1 MLTGEIRG
9 QIERLR
15 KNLWEGGVANPLTNV
30 EQITYLLFAKRI
42 DEIQTLEE
50 NKAIGLRKQGY
61 TARRIFPEGR
71 DDIQSPG
78 FRKDPETGEGENGC
92 PYELMRWSRF
102 KNEPPE
108 RMFEIV
114 DAHLMPVPAHIGRRR
129 ERDGEPHERR
139 APGFRQAGTAR

>member
-1 MLTGEIRG
+1 MLTGEIRS

-42 DEIQTLEE
+42 DEIQKLEE
-50 NKAIGLRKQGY
+50 SKAIGLRKQGY
-61 TARRIFPEGR
+61 VARRIFPEGK
-71 DDIQSPG
+71 DGLETPG
-78 FRKDPETGEGENGC
+78 FKDGGC

-114 DAHLMPVPAHIGRRR
+114 DAQTVVIGAVRHQR
-129 ERDGEPHERR
+129 ESDYH
-139 APGFRQAGTAR
+139 